1 MKNYIGKKVIVR
13 TNRAGV
19 FFGTL
24 VEADKTSAALSDVRK
39 LWYWDGAC
47 AVEELAVNGTIKP
60 KECKF
65 TLVVDEMIVSDY
77 IQIIPCSEKAI
88 KSLEGVEE
96 WKRK

>member
-1 MKNYIGKKVIVR
+1 MENYIGKKVIVR

-24 VEADKTSAALSDVRK
+24 EEVESNNAKLLNVRK